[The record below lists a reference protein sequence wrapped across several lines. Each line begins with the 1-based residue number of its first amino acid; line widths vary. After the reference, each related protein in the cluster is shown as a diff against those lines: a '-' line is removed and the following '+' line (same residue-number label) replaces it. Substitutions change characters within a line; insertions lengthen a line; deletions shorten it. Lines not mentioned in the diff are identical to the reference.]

1 VSSDE
6 ILPLRRSD
14 SGWQVQLRE
23 PRHWLTVETRQEVC
37 RIAGALPLAY
47 TILHE
52 CEPTVGTLR
61 ELLECQEVLDATTK
75 TKPRHRSRCSK
86 KRLAERENWSSA
98 NRSDSSRWHPA

>member
-6 ILPLRRSD
+6 ILPLRESD
-14 SGWQVQLRE
+14 AGWQVQLRE
-23 PRHWLTVETRQEVC
+23 PRHWLTVETRQEAC

-61 ELLECQEVLDATTK
+61 ELLECQQVL
-75 TKPRHRSRCSK
+75 SRYTEDQAMPSLETLDKAISK
-86 KRLAERENWSSA
+86 ARTLVQRDP
-98 NRSDSSRWHPA
+98 SDSGR

>member
-14 SGWQVQLRE
+14 AGWQVQLRE
-23 PRHWLTVETRQEVC
+23 PRHWLTVESRQEAC

-47 TILHE
+47 MVLHE

-61 ELLECQEVLDATTK
+61 ELLECQQVLRRYTDDRAMPSLVTLDK
-75 TKPRHRSRCSK
+75 AISRAQM
-86 KRLAERENWSSA
+86 LV
-98 NRSDSSRWHPA
+98 

>member
-14 SGWQVQLRE
+14 AGWQVQLRE
-23 PRHWLTVETRQEVC
+23 PRHWLTVETRQEAC

-52 CEPTVGTLR
+52 REPTVGTLR
-61 ELLECQEVLDATTK
+61 ELLECQQVLRRYNEDQAS
-75 TKPRHRSRCSK
+75 PS
-86 KRLAERENWSSA
+86 LAMLEKAIGRARKLVQRE
-98 NRSDSSRWHPA
+98 P